1 MLILFIVTISI
12 SIFVNIM
19 TYDYPMLL
27 NQLLQILINLVP
39 KLNRPCPA
47 LRPCQRHML
56 GQTLSD
62 HPRRFKKYQG
72 LVNWNDN
79 I

>member
-1 MLILFIVTISI
+1 
-12 SIFVNIM
+12 
-19 TYDYPMLL
+19 MLL

-72 LVNWNDN
+72 LVNIKAKLYKCTSDV
-79 I
+79 IAALFSLLKY